1 MNKRQRKKQ
10 LKQRHI
16 KNVLGVLSM
25 FPDFRPSDISVKIT
39 FRKIKRKT
47 DEAAQEREVNL
58 PVIADEDEEDEYD
71 DEETVGEE
79 TDQAEDR

>member
-25 FPDFRPSDISVKIT
+25 FPDFRPSDIRVKIT

-58 PVIADEDEEDEYD
+58 PVIADEDEEYEDD

>member
-1 MNKRQRKKQ
+1 
-10 LKQRHI
+10 
-16 KNVLGVLSM
+16 M
-25 FPDFRPSDISVKIT
+25 FPDFRPSDIRVKIT

-58 PVIADEDEEDEYD
+58 PVIADEDEEYEDD

-79 TDQAEDR
+79 TEQEEDR